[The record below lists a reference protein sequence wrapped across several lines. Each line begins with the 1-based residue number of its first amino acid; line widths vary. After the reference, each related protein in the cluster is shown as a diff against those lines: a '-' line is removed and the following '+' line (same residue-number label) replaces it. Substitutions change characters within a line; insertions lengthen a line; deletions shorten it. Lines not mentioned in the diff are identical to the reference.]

1 MFKIYKML
9 IVWDSNVLVS
19 TELTVLFFKV
29 KGGKII

>member
-19 TELTVLFFKV
+19 TELIVLFFKV